1 MNDEGDPPFSD
12 EDIEEE
18 RENWRL
24 YEADKE
30 VAAREEYLSWERL
43 ILTEQGALQ
52 QMYDDMGL
60 EDADEDFA
68 WHESHIL
75 DSIDEAEKRGKPI
88 GYGQGWRVNLRDLRI
103 SRDNFR
109 INQEVFAS
117 LGIGGTVHDVR
128 YLDELRRLIF
138 QKRPLSDCAAI
149 ERRIRIA
156 VDSRDDRWMKEFMVL
171 ITTGTG
177 SISQTRI
184 QGNARVVSRVRWT
197 EECNGN
203 ANLTRKKLKEICL
216 KRPRNNFPHAAS
228 TTWTKIHKLAGT
240 DTLPEK

>member
-1 MNDEGDPPFSD
+1 MQ
-12 EDIEEE
+12 I
-18 RENWRL
+18 
-24 YEADKE
+24 
-30 VAAREEYLSWERL
+30 
-43 ILTEQGALQ
+43 
-52 QMYDDMGL
+52 
-60 EDADEDFA
+60 EDAQQDN
-68 WHESHIL
+68 SHPQ
-75 DSIDEAEKRGKPI
+75 DAQNFRER
-88 GYGQGWRVNLRDLRI
+88 LRDLRI
-103 SRDNFR
+103 YRDNFR